1 MKERK
6 KLKVV
11 LGIIGGFVACA
22 MVLPGFVGAGDLE
35 PPAGPGDAASALY
48 TLEDIYD
55 RLNDN
60 TTATKRVGGFTEPL
74 SGPGSTGH
82 DLDDIYEKALP
93 TRVEKTGQT
102 KCYDGTSE
110 QPCPVTGFPGQDGDH
125 QKGVSWPSPRFTDN
139 TDGTV
144 TDNLTGL
151 IWLTNANCPGTN
163 RQWST
168 ALTDV
173 AQLNTDGTMNGNN
186 CNDTSNGG
194 VHQTDWRLPNVK
206 ELQSLIDFGNVS
218 PALPD
223 GHPFSGVVTSSYWSS
238 TTVAGNTSSAWH
250 VYMTYGNV
258 YSANKTTN
266 TYYVWPVR
274 GGL

>member
-1 MKERK
+1 MKEQK

-11 LGIIGGFVACA
+11 LGIVAGFVAGT
-22 MVLPGFVGAGDLE
+22 MVLPWFVGAGSLD
-35 PPAGPGDAASALY
+35 PPAGPGDAASAMY
-48 TLEDIYD
+48 TLEDIYN

-74 SGPGSTGH
+74 SGPASTGH

-93 TRVEKTGQT
+93 TQVEKTGQT

-125 QKGVSWPSPRFTDN
+125 QKGVSWPGPRFTDHG
-139 TDGTV
+139 DGTV

-151 IWLTNANCPGTN
+151 IWLTNANCPNTT

-194 VHQTDWRLPNVK
+194 GHQTDWRLPNVK

-218 PALPD
+218 PALPT
-223 GHPFSGVVTSSYWSS
+223 GHPFSGLQSSYYWSS
-238 TTVAGNTSSAWH
+238 TTLAGIPSCAWD
-250 VYMTYGNV
+250 VLMGLGYVSYDSKTY
-258 YSANKTTN
+258 SI
-266 TYYVWPVR
+266 YVWPVR
-274 GGL
+274 GGF